1 MPVARPLL
9 GLIAAALLAACAR
22 APAPS
27 PASANG
33 FCRLAVKG
41 AQVVLAS
48 GQPVALLGAS
58 LPSLTEMARAGES
71 PIARIQALAGAGAR
85 LVSLAIDDSELTPLY
100 FPEKLAPTLQ
110 AATDAGI
117 IVVLSFRIR
126 LEAAGRTSSNAEI
139 DKAEDFLKLALGY
152 VNGAPS
158 VWFDPI
164 AEIADV
170 ADFSAFRRRNVAQR
184 MVDIVRGYR
193 ADNIMLIRQ
202 PAWFRES
209 DPALSAPLSGGNIVY
224 VLGPAESAAGLPPGQ
239 VPFLRISPLPP
250 DSSVTLSLSA
260 PGSATTDPAWA
271 RAWKN
276 ASPPDLR
283 ACP

>member
-1 MPVARPLL
+1 MPVARPHLCL
-9 GLIAAALLAACAR
+9 VAVALLAACAR
-22 APAPS
+22 PPAPAP
-27 PASANG
+27 ANG
-33 FCRLAVKG
+33 FCRLSVSG
-41 AQVVLAS
+41 SQVVLAS

-58 LPSLTEMARAGES
+58 LPSLTEMTRAGEA

-85 LVSLAIDDSELTPLY
+85 IVSLAIDDDEVTPLY
-100 FPEKLAPTLQ
+100 FPDKLAPVLQ
-110 AATDAGI
+110 AAHDTGI
-117 IVVLSFRIR
+117 IVVLSYRIR
-126 LEAAGRTSSNAEI
+126 LKAADRTASNNEVE
-139 DKAEDFLKLALGY
+139 KAEDFLKLALGY
-152 VNGAPS
+152 VKGAPA

-164 AEIADV
+164 LEIT
-170 ADFSAFRRRNVAQR
+170 DFTAIRRRNIAQR

-193 ADNIMLIRQ
+193 ADNIVLIRQ

-209 DPALSAPLSGGNIVY
+209 DPSLSAPLQGGNIVY
-224 VLGPAESAAGLPPGQ
+224 VLGPAESAAGLPSGQ
-239 VPFLRISPLPP
+239 VPFLQITTLPP